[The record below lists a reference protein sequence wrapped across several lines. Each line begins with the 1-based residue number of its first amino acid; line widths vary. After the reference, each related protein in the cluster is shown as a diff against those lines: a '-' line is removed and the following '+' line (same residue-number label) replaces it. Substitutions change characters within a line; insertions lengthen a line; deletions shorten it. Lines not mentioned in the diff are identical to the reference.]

1 MGGRRVKAG
10 HLCVGEERVR
20 PPDPTEHLVT
30 DTQLVLARATEVES
44 RVMPVLS
51 EVKVKREV
59 LQKPCRYTHNIF
71 AETLTTT

>member
-44 RVMPVLS
+44 TVASDL
-51 EVKVKREV
+51 E
-59 LQKPCRYTHNIF
+59 
-71 AETLTTT
+71 